1 MLLTIATIAVL
12 IVLVLFIWDTSSSH
26 ETKSDIRS
34 FYRPFYAE
42 SSISHEYLST
52 PTAVWKT
59 LIALDGYSSWFPQ
72 ISRLL
77 PDVNSQRYVHQFS
90 FDQFPPVPGTSLLL
104 RPNSWSPFYHSRVVV
119 VDENKE
125 ISFDLKYNPFFRE
138 YVVFA
143 LEPRSYGTA
152 VTCQRTS
159 SGLFSFLSLWGFTN
173 KKSKI
178 LDNLGYFI
186 PEETT
191 KEEKQEKNGA
201 AAQQDPA
208 LSREATI
215 AQAAQAG
222 LDGNMDLINAIPDKP
237 TRGLA
242 KAALVQSKRKGG
254 TLPEHL
260 QKALSEAPTV
270 VPTKQQSEGVSS
282 FSSQE
287 EQIAYL
293 VNLTL
298 DGNDEA
304 LNAVPDRVIRG
315 KVKAM
320 LAKIKRGALEK
331 PPMPETSSEPA
342 PPTETSSAEQDNEE
356 QLILRLVKAG
366 VDGNMDEIN
375 ALDNKA
381 LRGKIKSAIV
391 KEMRAEK

>member
-12 IVLVLFIWDTSSSH
+12 IVLVLFIWDTNSGH
-26 ETKSDIRS
+26 ETQSNIRS

-42 SSISHEYLST
+42 SSVSHEFLST

-59 LIALDGYSSWFPQ
+59 LTTLDSYSSWFPQ

-77 PDVNSQRYVHQFS
+77 PDVKTQRYVHQFS
-90 FDQFPPVPGTSLLL
+90 FDQFRLMPGAKLLL
-104 RPNSWSPFYHSRVVV
+104 RPNSWSPLYQSRVVV

-143 LEPRSYGTA
+143 LEPQPYGTT
-152 VTCQRTS
+152 VTCRRTS
-159 SGLFSFLSLWGFTN
+159 RGLFSFLSLWGLSNT
-173 KKSKI
+173 KSKI

-186 PEETT
+186 PDETT
-191 KEEKQEKNGA
+191 KRGGQENNGA
-201 AAQQDPA
+201 TTQAPS

-215 AQAAQAG
+215 AQAVQAG

-242 KAALVQSKRKGG
+242 KATLIQTKRKGG
-254 TLPEHL
+254 ALPEHL

-270 VPTKQQSEGVSS
+270 VPTKQQPEGASP
-282 FSSQE
+282 FSNQE

-298 DGNDEA
+298 DGNDET
-304 LNAVPDRVIRG
+304 LNAVPDKVIRG
-315 KVKAM
+315 KTKAM
-320 LAKIKRGALEK
+320 LAKIKRGALER
-331 PPMPETSSEPA
+331 PPMPEASAEPA
-342 PPTETSSAEQDNEE
+342 PEASLEEQENEE
-356 QLILRLVKAG
+356 QLIIRLVKAG
-366 VDGNMDEIN
+366 VEGNMDETN
-375 ALDNKA
+375 SLDNKV

-391 KEMRAEK
+391 KETRAKK

>member
-12 IVLVLFIWDTSSSH
+12 IVLVLFIWDTNSGH
-26 ETKSDIRS
+26 ETQSNIRS

-42 SSISHEYLST
+42 SSVSHEFLST

-59 LIALDGYSSWFPQ
+59 LTTLDSYSSWFPQ
-72 ISRLL
+72 VSRLL
-77 PDVNSQRYVHQFS
+77 PDVKSQRYVHQFS
-90 FDQFPPVPGTSLLL
+90 FDQFRLMPGAKLLL
-104 RPNSWSPFYHSRVVV
+104 RPNSWSPLYQSRVVV

-125 ISFDLKYNPFFRE
+125 ISFDLKYSPFFRE

-143 LEPRSYGTA
+143 LEPQPYGTT
-152 VTCQRTS
+152 VTCRRTS
-159 SGLFSFLSLWGFTN
+159 RGLFSFLSLWGLSNT
-173 KKSKI
+173 KSKI

-186 PEETT
+186 PDEKT
-191 KEEKQEKNGA
+191 KEGRQKNNGA
-201 AAQQDPA
+201 TAQAPA

-215 AQAAQAG
+215 AQAVQAG

-242 KAALVQSKRKGG
+242 KATLIQTKRKGG
-254 TLPEHL
+254 ALPEHL

-270 VPTKQQSEGVSS
+270 VPTKQQSEGASP
-282 FSSQE
+282 FSNQE

-304 LNAVPDRVIRG
+304 LNAIPDKVIRG
-315 KVKAM
+315 KTKAM
-320 LAKIKRGALEK
+320 LAKIKRGALER
-331 PPMPETSSEPA
+331 PPMPEVSVEPA
-342 PPTETSSAEQDNEE
+342 PEANLEEQENEE
-356 QLILRLVKAG
+356 QLIIRLVKAG
-366 VDGNMDEIN
+366 VEGNMDETN
-375 ALDNKA
+375 SLDNKV

-391 KEMRAEK
+391 KEKRAKK

>member
-26 ETKSDIRS
+26 ETQSDIRS

-52 PTAVWKT
+52 PTDVWKT
-59 LIALDGYSSWFPQ
+59 LTSLEGYSSWFPQ

-77 PDVNSQRYVHQFS
+77 PDVNTRRYVHQFS
-90 FDQFPPVPGTSLLL
+90 FDKLPLVPGTRLLL

-119 VDENKE
+119 VNKNKE
-125 ISFDLKYNPFFRE
+125 ISFDLKYNPLFRE

-143 LEPRSYGTA
+143 LEPQPYGTA
-152 VTCQRTS
+152 VTCLRTS
-159 SGLFSFLSLWGFTN
+159 KGLFSFLSLWGFSNT
-173 KKSKI
+173 KSKI
-178 LDNLGYFI
+178 LENLGYFI
-186 PEETT
+186 PEETP
-191 KEEKQEKNGA
+191 KEGKPGKNGA
-201 AAQQDPA
+201 TVQPPS

-215 AQAAQAG
+215 AQAVQAG
-222 LDGNMDLINAIPDKP
+222 LAGNMDMINSIADKP

-242 KAALVQSKRKGG
+242 KATLIQTKRKGG
-254 TLPEHL
+254 ALPEHL

-270 VPTKQQSEGVSS
+270 VPTKQQPEDVSP
-282 FSSQE
+282 FSNQE
-287 EQIAYL
+287 EQVAYL

-315 KVKAM
+315 KTKAM
-320 LAKIKRGALEK
+320 LAKIKRGALER
-331 PPMPETSSEPA
+331 PPMPEVSSEPA
-342 PPTETSSAEQDNEE
+342 PPTETVSGEEETEE

-366 VDGNMDEIN
+366 LDGNMDEIN
-375 ALDNKA
+375 ALENKVQ
-381 LRGKIKSAIV
+381 RGKIKSAIL
-391 KEMRAEK
+391 KEKRSKK

>member
-12 IVLVLFIWDTSSSH
+12 IVLVLFIWDTNSGH
-26 ETKSDIRS
+26 ETKSNIRS

-42 SSISHEYLST
+42 SNISHEYLSK

-59 LIALDGYSSWFPQ
+59 LTALDGYSSWFPQ

-77 PDVNSQRYVHQFS
+77 PNVNTQRYVHQFS
-90 FDQFPPVPGTSLLL
+90 FDQFPPVPGTRLLL
-104 RPNSWSPFYHSRVVV
+104 RPNSWSPFYNSRVVV
-119 VDENKE
+119 VDKNKE
-125 ISFDLKYNPFFRE
+125 ISFDLKYNPLFRE

-173 KKSKI
+173 NKSKI
-178 LDNLGYFI
+178 LENLGYFI
-186 PEETT
+186 PEEKT
-191 KEEKQEKNGA
+191 KEEKQKKNGA
-201 AAQQDPA
+201 AALDPA
-208 LSREATI
+208 LSQEATI

-242 KAALVQSKRKGG
+242 KAVLVQSKRKGG
-254 TLPEHL
+254 ALPEHL

-270 VPTKQQSEGVSS
+270 VPTKQQSEGVSP
-282 FSSQE
+282 FSGQE

-315 KVKAM
+315 KTKAM
-320 LAKIKRGALEK
+320 LAKIKRGALER
-331 PPMPETSSEPA
+331 PPMPEASAEPA
-342 PPTETSSAEQDNEE
+342 PEASLEEQENEE
-356 QLILRLVKAG
+356 QLIIRLVKAG
-366 VDGNMDEIN
+366 VEGNMDETN
-375 ALDNKA
+375 SLDNKV

-391 KEMRAEK
+391 KEKRAKK

>member
-12 IVLVLFIWDTSSSH
+12 IVLVLFIWDTNSGH
-26 ETKSDIRS
+26 ETQSNIRS

-42 SSISHEYLST
+42 SSVSHEFLST

-59 LIALDGYSSWFPQ
+59 LTTLDSYSSWFPQ
-72 ISRLL
+72 VSRLL
-77 PDVNSQRYVHQFS
+77 PDVKTQRYVHQFS
-90 FDQFPPVPGTSLLL
+90 FDQFRLMPGAKLLL
-104 RPNSWSPFYHSRVVV
+104 RPNSWSPLYQSRVVV

-125 ISFDLKYNPFFRE
+125 ISFDLKYSPFFRE

-143 LEPRSYGTA
+143 LEPQPYGTT
-152 VTCQRTS
+152 VTCRRTS
-159 SGLFSFLSLWGFTN
+159 RGLFSFLSLWGLSNT
-173 KKSKI
+173 KSKI

-186 PEETT
+186 PDEKT
-191 KEEKQEKNGA
+191 KEGRQENNGA
-201 AAQQDPA
+201 TAQAPA

-215 AQAAQAG
+215 AQAVQAG

-242 KAALVQSKRKGG
+242 KATLIQTKRKGG
-254 TLPEHL
+254 ALPEHL

-270 VPTKQQSEGVSS
+270 VPTKQQSEGTSP
-282 FSSQE
+282 FSNQE

-304 LNAVPDRVIRG
+304 LNAVPDKVIRG
-315 KVKAM
+315 KTKAM
-320 LAKIKRGALEK
+320 LAKIKRGVLER
-331 PPMPETSSEPA
+331 PPMPEASVEPA
-342 PPTETSSAEQDNEE
+342 PEASLEEQENEE
-356 QLILRLVKAG
+356 QLIIRLVKAG
-366 VDGNMDEIN
+366 VGGNMDETN
-375 ALDNKA
+375 SLDNKV

-391 KEMRAEK
+391 KEKRAKK

>member
-12 IVLVLFIWDTSSSH
+12 IVLVLFIWDTNSGH
-26 ETKSDIRS
+26 ETQSNIRS

-42 SSISHEYLST
+42 SSVSHEFLST

-59 LIALDGYSSWFPQ
+59 LTTLDSYSSWFPQ
-72 ISRLL
+72 VSRLL
-77 PDVNSQRYVHQFS
+77 PDVKTQRYVHQFS
-90 FDQFPPVPGTSLLL
+90 FDQFRLMPGAKLLL
-104 RPNSWSPFYHSRVVV
+104 RPNSWSPLYQSRVVV

-125 ISFDLKYNPFFRE
+125 ISFDLKYSPFFRE

-143 LEPRSYGTA
+143 LEPQPYGTT
-152 VTCQRTS
+152 VTCRRTS
-159 SGLFSFLSLWGFTN
+159 RGLFSFLSLWGLSNT
-173 KKSKI
+173 KSKI

-186 PEETT
+186 PDEKT
-191 KEEKQEKNGA
+191 KEGRQENNGA
-201 AAQQDPA
+201 TAQAPA

-215 AQAAQAG
+215 AQAVQAG

-242 KAALVQSKRKGG
+242 KATLIQTKRKGG
-254 TLPEHL
+254 ALPEHL

-270 VPTKQQSEGVSS
+270 VPTKQQSEGTSP
-282 FSSQE
+282 FSKQE

-304 LNAVPDRVIRG
+304 LNAVPDKVIRG
-315 KVKAM
+315 KTKAM
-320 LAKIKRGALEK
+320 LAKIKRGALER
-331 PPMPETSSEPA
+331 PPMPEASVEPA
-342 PPTETSSAEQDNEE
+342 PEASLEEQENEE
-356 QLILRLVKAG
+356 QLIIRLVKAG
-366 VDGNMDEIN
+366 VEGNMDETN
-375 ALDNKA
+375 SLDNKV

-391 KEMRAEK
+391 KEKRAKK

>member
-12 IVLVLFIWDTSSSH
+12 IVLVLFIWDTNSGH
-26 ETKSDIRS
+26 ETQSNIRS

-42 SSISHEYLST
+42 SSVSHEFLST

-59 LIALDGYSSWFPQ
+59 LTTLDSYSSWFPQ

-77 PDVNSQRYVHQFS
+77 PDVKTQRYVHQFS
-90 FDQFPPVPGTSLLL
+90 FDQFRLMPGAKLLL
-104 RPNSWSPFYHSRVVV
+104 RPNSWSPLYQSRVVV

-143 LEPRSYGTA
+143 LEPQPYGTT
-152 VTCQRTS
+152 VTCRRTS
-159 SGLFSFLSLWGFTN
+159 RGLFSFLSLWGLSN
-173 KKSKI
+173 SKSKI

-186 PEETT
+186 PDETT
-191 KEEKQEKNGA
+191 KEGGQENNGA
-201 AAQQDPA
+201 TTQAPS

-215 AQAAQAG
+215 AQAVQAG

-242 KAALVQSKRKGG
+242 KATLIQTKRKGG
-254 TLPEHL
+254 ALPEHL
-260 QKALSEAPTV
+260 KKALSEAPTV
-270 VPTKQQSEGVSS
+270 VPTKQQPEGASP
-282 FSSQE
+282 FSNQE

-315 KVKAM
+315 KTKAM
-320 LAKIKRGALEK
+320 LAKIKRGALER
-331 PPMPETSSEPA
+331 PPMPEASAEPA
-342 PPTETSSAEQDNEE
+342 PEASLEEQENEE
-356 QLILRLVKAG
+356 RLIIRLVKAG
-366 VDGNMDEIN
+366 AGGNLDEIN
-375 ALDNKA
+375 ALDNKV

-391 KEMRAEK
+391 KEKRAKK

>member
-12 IVLVLFIWDTSSSH
+12 VVLVLFIWDTSSSH
-26 ETKSDIRS
+26 ETQSAIRS

-52 PTAVWKT
+52 PTAVWNT
-59 LIALDGYSSWFPQ
+59 LISLDGYSSWFPQ

-77 PDVNSQRYVHQFS
+77 PDINTQRYVHQFS
-90 FDQFPPVPGTSLLL
+90 FDQFPLEPGARLLL

-119 VDENKE
+119 VDQNKE
-125 ISFDLKYNPFFRE
+125 ISFDLKYNPLFRE
-138 YVVFA
+138 YVVFS
-143 LEPRSYGTA
+143 LEPRPYGTG
-152 VTCQRTS
+152 VTCHRTS

-178 LDNLGYFI
+178 LENLGYFI
-186 PEETT
+186 PEEKT
-191 KEEKQEKNGA
+191 KVETQDKNGLT
-201 AAQQDPA
+201 AQAPT
-208 LSREATI
+208 LSRNATI
-215 AQAAQAG
+215 AQATQAG

-260 QKALSEAPTV
+260 QKALSE
-270 VPTKQQSEGVSS
+270 VPTAVPKKEQPEGALP

-293 VNLTL
+293 VNITL

-304 LNAVPDRVIRG
+304 LNAVPERVIRG
-315 KVKAM
+315 KAKAM
-320 LAKIKRGALEK
+320 LAKIKRGSLER
-331 PPMPETSSEPA
+331 PPMPETSSEPST
-342 PPTETSSAEQDNEE
+342 PTETSSPEQENEE

-375 ALDNKA
+375 ALDNKV

-391 KEMRAEK
+391 KEKRGKK

>member
-12 IVLVLFIWDTSSSH
+12 IVLVLFIWDTSSGH

-34 FYRPFYAE
+34 FYKPFYAE
-42 SSISHEYLST
+42 SSISHEYSST

-59 LIALDGYSSWFPQ
+59 LIALEGYSSWFPQ

-77 PDVNSQRYVHQFS
+77 PDVNTQRYVHQFS
-90 FDQFPPVPGTSLLL
+90 FDQFPPVPGTRLLL
-104 RPNSWSPFYHSRVVV
+104 RPNSWSPFYPSRVVV

-178 LDNLGYFI
+178 LENLGYFI

-201 AAQQDPA
+201 AAQAPA

-260 QKALSEAPTV
+260 QKALSEAPTI
-270 VPTKQQSEGVSS
+270 VPTKQQSEGVSP
-282 FSSQE
+282 FSGQE

-298 DGNDEA
+298 DGNDEE

-315 KVKAM
+315 KAKAM
-320 LAKIKRGALEK
+320 LAKIKRGALER

-342 PPTETSSAEQDNEE
+342 PPIETSSAEQENEE

-375 ALDNKA
+375 ALDNKV

-391 KEMRAEK
+391 KEMRAKK

>member
-12 IVLVLFIWDTSSSH
+12 IVLVLFIWDTNSGH
-26 ETKSDIRS
+26 ETQSNIRS

-42 SSISHEYLST
+42 SSVSHEFLST

-59 LIALDGYSSWFPQ
+59 LTTLDSYSSWFPQ
-72 ISRLL
+72 VSRLL
-77 PDVNSQRYVHQFS
+77 PDVKTQRYVHQFS
-90 FDQFPPVPGTSLLL
+90 FDQFRLMPGAKLLL
-104 RPNSWSPFYHSRVVV
+104 RPNSWSPLYQSRVVV

-125 ISFDLKYNPFFRE
+125 ISFDLKYSPFFRE

-143 LEPRSYGTA
+143 LEPQPYGTT
-152 VTCQRTS
+152 VTCRRTS
-159 SGLFSFLSLWGFTN
+159 RGLFSFLSLWGLSNT
-173 KKSKI
+173 KSKI

-186 PEETT
+186 PDEKT
-191 KEEKQEKNGA
+191 KEGRQENNGA
-201 AAQQDPA
+201 TAQAPA

-215 AQAAQAG
+215 AQAVQAG

-242 KAALVQSKRKGG
+242 KATLIQTKRKGG
-254 TLPEHL
+254 ALPAHL

-270 VPTKQQSEGVSS
+270 VPTKQQSEGTSL
-282 FSSQE
+282 FSNQE

-304 LNAVPDRVIRG
+304 LNAVPDKVIRG
-315 KVKAM
+315 KTKAM
-320 LAKIKRGALEK
+320 LAKIKRGALER
-331 PPMPETSSEPA
+331 PPMPEASVEPA
-342 PPTETSSAEQDNEE
+342 PEASLEEQENEE
-356 QLILRLVKAG
+356 QLIIRLVKAG
-366 VDGNMDEIN
+366 VEGNMDETN
-375 ALDNKA
+375 SLDNKV

-391 KEMRAEK
+391 KEKRAKK

>member
-12 IVLVLFIWDTSSSH
+12 IVLVLFIWDTSSGH
-26 ETKSDIRS
+26 ETKSHIRS
-34 FYRPFYAE
+34 FYKPFYAE
-42 SSISHEYLST
+42 SSISHEYSST

-59 LIALDGYSSWFPQ
+59 LIALEGYSSWFPQ

-77 PDVNSQRYVHQFS
+77 PDVNTQRYVHQFS
-90 FDQFPPVPGTSLLL
+90 FDQFPPVPGTRLLL
-104 RPNSWSPFYHSRVVV
+104 RPNSWSPFYPSRVVV

-178 LDNLGYFI
+178 LENLGYFI

-270 VPTKQQSEGVSS
+270 VPTKQQSEGVSP
-282 FSSQE
+282 FSRQE

-315 KVKAM
+315 KAKAM
-320 LAKIKRGALEK
+320 LAKIKRGALER

-342 PPTETSSAEQDNEE
+342 PSTATSFEEQENEE
-356 QLILRLVKAG
+356 QLIARLLKAG
-366 VDGNMDEIN
+366 VDGSMDEIN

-391 KEMRAEK
+391 KEKRSKK

>member
-12 IVLVLFIWDTSSSH
+12 IVLVLFIWDTNSGH
-26 ETKSDIRS
+26 ETQSNIRS

-42 SSISHEYLST
+42 SSVSHEFLST

-59 LIALDGYSSWFPQ
+59 LTTLDSYSSWFPQ
-72 ISRLL
+72 VSRLL
-77 PDVNSQRYVHQFS
+77 PDVKTQRYVHQFS
-90 FDQFPPVPGTSLLL
+90 FDQFRLMPGAKLLL
-104 RPNSWSPFYHSRVVV
+104 RPNSWSPLYQSRVVV

-125 ISFDLKYNPFFRE
+125 ISFDLKYSPFFRE

-143 LEPRSYGTA
+143 LEPQPYGTT
-152 VTCQRTS
+152 VTCRRTS
-159 SGLFSFLSLWGFTN
+159 RGLFSFLSLWGLSNT
-173 KKSKI
+173 KSKI

-186 PEETT
+186 PDEKT
-191 KEEKQEKNGA
+191 KEGRQENNGA
-201 AAQQDPA
+201 TAQAPA

-215 AQAAQAG
+215 AQAVQAG

-242 KAALVQSKRKGG
+242 KATLIQTKRKGG
-254 TLPEHL
+254 ALPEHL

-270 VPTKQQSEGVSS
+270 VPTKQQSEGTSP
-282 FSSQE
+282 FSNQE

-304 LNAVPDRVIRG
+304 LNAVPDKVIRG
-315 KVKAM
+315 KTKAM
-320 LAKIKRGALEK
+320 LAKIKRGALER
-331 PPMPETSSEPA
+331 PPMPEASVEPA
-342 PPTETSSAEQDNEE
+342 PEASLEEQENEE
-356 QLILRLVKAG
+356 QLIIRLVKAG
-366 VDGNMDEIN
+366 VGGNMDETN
-375 ALDNKA
+375 SLDNKV

-391 KEMRAEK
+391 KEKRAKK

>member
-12 IVLVLFIWDTSSSH
+12 IVLVLFIWDTSSGY
-26 ETKSDIRS
+26 ETQSNIRS

-42 SSISHEYLST
+42 SYISHEYLST
-52 PTAVWKT
+52 PTTVWKT
-59 LIALDGYSSWFPQ
+59 LTALDGYSSWFPQ

-77 PDVNSQRYVHQFS
+77 PNVNTQRYVHKFS
-90 FDQFPPVPGTSLLL
+90 FDQFPLVPGTRLLL

-143 LEPRSYGTA
+143 LEPQLYGTA

-159 SGLFSFLSLWGFTN
+159 SGLFSFLSLWGFSNT
-173 KKSKI
+173 KSKI
-178 LDNLGYFI
+178 LENLGYFI

-201 AAQQDPA
+201 AAQAPA

-242 KAALVQSKRKGG
+242 KAALVQSKSKGG

-270 VPTKQQSEGVSS
+270 VPTKQQSEGVSP

-315 KVKAM
+315 KTKAM
-320 LAKIKRGALEK
+320 LAKIKRGALER
-331 PPMPETSSEPA
+331 PPMPEASSEPA
-342 PPTETSSAEQDNEE
+342 TPTKTSSAEQENEE

-375 ALDNKA
+375 ALDNKV

-391 KEMRAEK
+391 KKMRAK

>member
-12 IVLVLFIWDTSSSH
+12 IVLVLFIWDTNSGH
-26 ETKSDIRS
+26 ETQSNIRS

-42 SSISHEYLST
+42 SSVSHEFLST

-59 LIALDGYSSWFPQ
+59 LTTLDSYSSWFPQ

-77 PDVNSQRYVHQFS
+77 PDVKTQRYVHQFS
-90 FDQFPPVPGTSLLL
+90 FDQFRLMPGAKLLL
-104 RPNSWSPFYHSRVVV
+104 RPNSWSPLYQSRVVV

-143 LEPRSYGTA
+143 LEPQPYGTT
-152 VTCQRTS
+152 VTCRRTS
-159 SGLFSFLSLWGFTN
+159 RGLFSFLSLWGLSNT
-173 KKSKI
+173 KSKI

-186 PEETT
+186 PDETT
-191 KEEKQEKNGA
+191 KRGGQENNGA
-201 AAQQDPA
+201 TTQAPS

-215 AQAAQAG
+215 AQAVQAG

-242 KAALVQSKRKGG
+242 KATLIQTKRKGG
-254 TLPEHL
+254 ALPEHL

-270 VPTKQQSEGVSS
+270 VPTKQQSEGASP
-282 FSSQE
+282 FSNQE

-298 DGNDEA
+298 DGNDET
-304 LNAVPDRVIRG
+304 LNAVPDKVIRG
-315 KVKAM
+315 KTKAM
-320 LAKIKRGALEK
+320 LAKIKRGALER
-331 PPMPETSSEPA
+331 PPMPEASAEPA
-342 PPTETSSAEQDNEE
+342 PEASLEEQENEE
-356 QLILRLVKAG
+356 QLIIRLVKAG
-366 VDGNMDEIN
+366 VEGNMDETN
-375 ALDNKA
+375 SLDNKV
-381 LRGKIKSAIV
+381 LRGKIKSAIA
-391 KEMRAEK
+391 KEKRAKK

>member
-26 ETKSDIRS
+26 ETQSDIRS

-52 PTAVWKT
+52 PTDVWKT
-59 LIALDGYSSWFPQ
+59 LTSLEGYSSWFPQ

-77 PDVNSQRYVHQFS
+77 PDVNTRRYVHRFS
-90 FDQFPPVPGTSLLL
+90 FDQLPLVPGTRLLL

-119 VDENKE
+119 VNKNKE
-125 ISFDLKYNPFFRE
+125 ISFDLKYNPLFRE

-143 LEPRSYGTA
+143 LEPQPYGTA
-152 VTCQRTS
+152 VTCLRTS
-159 SGLFSFLSLWGFTN
+159 KGLFSFLSLWGFSNT
-173 KKSKI
+173 KSKI
-178 LDNLGYFI
+178 LENLGYFI
-186 PEETT
+186 PEETS
-191 KEEKQEKNGA
+191 KEGKPGKNGA
-201 AAQQDPA
+201 TVQAPS

-215 AQAAQAG
+215 AQAVQAG
-222 LDGNMDLINAIPDKP
+222 LDGNMDMINAIADKP

-242 KAALVQSKRKGG
+242 KATLIQTKRKGG
-254 TLPEHL
+254 ALPEHL
-260 QKALSEAPTV
+260 KKALSEAPSV
-270 VPTKQQSEGVSS
+270 VPAKKQSEGASP
-282 FSSQE
+282 FSNQGE
-287 EQIAYL
+287 HIAYL

-320 LAKIKRGALEK
+320 LAKIKRGALER
-331 PPMPETSSEPA
+331 PPMPETSSKPA
-342 PPTETSSAEQDNEE
+342 ISTENNIEEQESDE
-356 QLILRLVKAG
+356 QLITRLVKAG
-366 VDGNMDEIN
+366 VDGNLDEIN
-375 ALDNKA
+375 ALENKV

-391 KEMRAEK
+391 KEKRANK